1 MLAAFDSVDDTKLL
15 SKAVINEIIGDGKE
29 ETGKI
34 SEIFASEKAGR
45 KVLLYLLGRYIILLY
60 LVRVGLLYYRR
71 TIISCNKYAT
81 YAFSAGRDAT
91 YFAPEY
97 LALLKEGDGNEY
109 TKKDDSTRRKELIA
123 SAEGGIYKFLSDNL
137 FGLLKADPKCTVF
150 IRAALNCAY
159 ASIEKVKPAMERL
172 SDIASDKFVVGEEN
186 FVESPAGHQLLK
198 KIIIQD
204 KIRHSEGGDTFSK
217 MLLDQ
222 LNAKNSLESYI
233 GCNRGA
239 FLLVTIMETGVPSLQ
254 QLVKDCLKQYGK
266 ALGAQSTRG
275 AELLVQKLNL
285 HK

>member
-45 KVLLYLLGRYIILLY
+45 KVLLYLL
-60 LVRVGLLYYRR
+60 
-71 TIISCNKYAT
+71 
-81 YAFSAGRDAT
+81 AGRDAT
-91 YFAPEY
+91 YFAPQY

-172 SDIASDKFVVGEEN
+172 SDIASDNFVVGEEN

-198 KIIIQD
+198 KIIVQD
-204 KIRHSEGGDTFSK
+204 KIRHSEGRDTFSK

-239 FLLVTIMETGVPSLQ
+239 FLLVTIMETGVASLQ

-266 ALGAQSTRG
+266 TLGAQSTRG